1 MKRIVIVEDDQLLA
15 NMYQTKFELAGYK
28 VEVHHTAELALPE
41 LTKDTPD
48 LVILDVLLPGKNGLW
63 LLKEMQVHKATVPV
77 VMLTNLAET
86 DFTMPTKLRESLG
99 VVGYHVK
106 TQVTPAEVLKTVQEA
121 LA

>member
-15 NMYQTKFELAGYK
+15 EMYKTKFELAGYK

-41 LTKDTPD
+41 LTKDRPD

-63 LLKEMQVHKATVPV
+63 LLKEMHAGQATVPV
-77 VMLTNLAET
+77 VILTNLLEA
-86 DFTMPTKLRESLG
+86 DFTMPTKLRDSLG

-106 TQVTPAEVLKTVQEA
+106 TQVTPAEVLTTVQEA

>member
-15 NMYQTKFELAGYK
+15 AMYKTKFELSGFK

-41 LTKDTPD
+41 LTNDSPD

-63 LLKEMQVHKATVPV
+63 LLKELHAGKATVPV
-77 VMLTNLAET
+77 VILTNLAEA
-86 DFTMPTKLRESLG
+86 DFTMPNKLRETLG

-106 TQVTPAEVLKTVQEA
+106 TQVTPAEVLTTVQEA

>member
-15 NMYQTKFELAGYK
+15 AMYKTKFEMAGYN
-28 VEVHHTAELALPE
+28 VDIHHTAELALPE
-41 LTKDTPD
+41 LTKEQPD
-48 LVILDVLLPGKNGLW
+48 LVVLDVLLPGKNGLW
-63 LLKEMQVHKATVPV
+63 LLKEMHAGKATVPV
-77 VMLTNLAET
+77 VMLTNLLEA
-86 DFTMPTKLRESLG
+86 DFTMPKKLRDTLG

>member
-1 MKRIVIVEDDQLLA
+1 MKRIVIIEDDQLLA
-15 NMYQTKFELAGYK
+15 NMYRTKFELAGYK

-41 LTKDTPD
+41 LTKDAPD

-63 LLKEMQVHKATVPV
+63 LLKELHSNKATVPV
-77 VMLTNLAET
+77 VMLTNLAEA
-86 DFTMPTKLRESLG
+86 DFSMPDKLREALG

-106 TQVTPAEVLKTVQEA
+106 TQVTPAQVLATVQEA